1 MEQDTTVAALRAHI
15 ERLDA
20 AHKAQAEIAWQHYQ
34 RARALEADNL
44 RVSAWQ
50 HYQRAQALEAD
61 NLRVSAELAEAR
73 TRLAALEAKP

>member
-34 RARALEADNL
+34 RAQE
-44 RVSAWQ
+44 
-50 HYQRAQALEAD
+50 LEAD

>member
-34 RARALEADNL
+34 RAQELK
-44 RVSAWQ
+44 
-50 HYQRAQALEAD
+50 AD

>member
-1 MEQDTTVAALRAHI
+1 MEQDTTVDALRAHI

-34 RARALEADNL
+34 RAQ
-44 RVSAWQ
+44 S
-50 HYQRAQALEAD
+50 LEAD

-73 TRLAALEAKP
+73 ARLAALETKP

>member
-15 ERLDA
+15 ERLGA
-20 AHKAQAEIAWQHYQ
+20 AHKAQAEI
-34 RARALEADNL
+34 
-44 RVSAWQ
+44 AWQ